1 MILYAIGCFFFVTEP
16 EDLNELYQICR
27 QFSFKWEEIGVRLG
41 IDKGII
47 GVIAEYNKSQ
57 SATCMLDMLD
67 TLTKQ
72 ARTTWKDLCDA
83 IADVVG
89 RTAAEKIAI
98 DKGVNQTYLGTGTE

>member
-1 MILYAIGCFFFVTEP
+1 MLLDVFFVTESD
-16 EDLNELYQICR
+16 DLTEVYQTCR

-41 IDKGII
+41 ISKDII
-47 GVIAEYNKSQ
+47 GAIAEDKKSQ
-57 SATCMLDMLD
+57 SAMCMLQMLD
-67 TLTKQ
+67 TLLKQ

-98 DKGVNQTYLGTGTE
+98 DKGVNQTYSGTV